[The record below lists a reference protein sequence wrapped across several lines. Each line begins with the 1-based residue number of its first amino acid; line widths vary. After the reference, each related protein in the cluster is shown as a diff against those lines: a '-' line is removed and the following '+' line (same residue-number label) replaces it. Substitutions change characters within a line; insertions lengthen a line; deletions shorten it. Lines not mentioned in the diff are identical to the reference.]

1 MEQSPLYAA
10 VDLGSNS
17 FHLLI
22 VRKVAGQVR
31 IVSRVKRKVRLASGL
46 DSNNNLSDEA
56 IKRGLDCIRLFAE
69 QLQDVAAENVR
80 IVGTAT
86 LRLAANRDYFV
97 EQAERIL
104 RHRSS
109 AASARP
115 RSSISGFP

>member
-97 EQAERIL
+97 EQAER
-104 RHRSS
+104 SS